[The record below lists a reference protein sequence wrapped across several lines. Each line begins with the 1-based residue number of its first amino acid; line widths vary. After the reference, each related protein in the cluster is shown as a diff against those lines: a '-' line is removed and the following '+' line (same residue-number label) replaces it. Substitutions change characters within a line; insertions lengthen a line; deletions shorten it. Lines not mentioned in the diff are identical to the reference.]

1 MLSLCRVLSWLLVEE
16 FVPEVVCRQGLMLN
30 GSYPVWWGGSQLE
43 LEPLGLDKIDF
54 MQGSMIWGEED
65 ENTTSCLVWFGGR
78 GSGG

>member
-1 MLSLCRVLSWLLVEE
+1 MV
-16 FVPEVVCRQGLMLN
+16 
-30 GSYPVWWGGSQLE
+30 GGSQLE